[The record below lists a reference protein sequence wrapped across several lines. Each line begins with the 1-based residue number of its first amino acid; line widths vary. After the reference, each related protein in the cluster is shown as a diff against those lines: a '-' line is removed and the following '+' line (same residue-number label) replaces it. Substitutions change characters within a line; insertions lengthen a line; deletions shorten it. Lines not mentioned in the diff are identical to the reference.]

1 MNRPVDGARGIE
13 ETAER
18 SETSGDEDE
27 QGDAVS
33 VNTGDAGGKVEV
45 VWNGEV
51 ADVYHPEV

>member
-13 ETAER
+13 EGRT